1 MKHVFLAIVVGFAL
15 TVALLLV
22 IRGCTRLSDEA
33 VEQINTQYLRETYQQ
48 PCMLNDGQ
56 CGKYPSASP
65 ERAKCL
71 IECIQRL
78 HRADQDFEQQL
89 KEGLK

>member
-1 MKHVFLAIVVGFAL
+1 MLAV
-15 TVALLLV
+15 
-22 IRGCTRLSDEA
+22 RGCMSLSDDV
-33 VEQINTQYLRETYQQ
+33 VEQRNIKYLREVYER

-65 ERAKCL
+65 ERANCL

-78 HRADQDFEQQL
+78 HKADQDFEQQL